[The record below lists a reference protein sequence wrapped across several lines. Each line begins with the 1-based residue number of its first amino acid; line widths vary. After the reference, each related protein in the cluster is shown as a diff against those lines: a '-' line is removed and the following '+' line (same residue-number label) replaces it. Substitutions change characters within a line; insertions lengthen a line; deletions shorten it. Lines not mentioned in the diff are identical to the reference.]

1 MQPNKSLQL
10 NNSHF
15 SPRLRTASFTL
26 IELLIVIGILAILTA
41 AVVIVLN
48 PTELLKQGRD
58 STRMTDLAS
67 LSKTIQLLLTQNP
80 SLSLGTASTVYIS
93 LPDTSATCANLSL
106 PTLPIG
112 YTYHCVPTASSTL
125 LNSSGWLP
133 IDFTSSIQSLPRLP
147 IDPTNTSS
155 TGLYYTYVSNSISKT
170 YELTASVE
178 SSKYV
183 LRGSA
188 DGGMSSLTFEAG
200 NDLSLTPSIL
210 LGRGGTYTQF
220 TMYDPSL
227 VGYWKLDE
235 GSGLNVFDSKNTNT
249 GVITGA
255 TWTSGANCKVGNC
268 LVFSSTLDTKVRG
281 TLSPTIPIDGSYTQL
296 MWIYPML
303 ASTAYVFDDYN
314 NAEHYLIF
322 NSNGTING
330 GYYNNDTGPVQ
341 LNVSTSGAIPL
352 NTWSFIAVSIYS
364 RNYIRVYING
374 VLEAERTNLNNL
386 PTRLLDDFVLGQ
398 IGGGGGSRL
407 EGRIDEVMLY
417 RRSLSSGEIASLYNA
432 MR

>member
-1 MQPNKSLQL
+1 
-10 NNSHF
+10 
-15 SPRLRTASFTL
+15 
-26 IELLIVIGILAILTA
+26 
-41 AVVIVLN
+41 
-48 PTELLKQGRD
+48 
-58 STRMTDLAS
+58 
-67 LSKTIQLLLTQNP
+67 
-80 SLSLGTASTVYIS
+80 
-93 LPDTSATCANLSL
+93 
-106 PTLPIG
+106 
-112 YTYHCVPTASSTL
+112 
-125 LNSSGWLP
+125 
-133 IDFTSSIQSLPRLP
+133 
-147 IDPTNTSS
+147 
-155 TGLYYTYVSNSISKT
+155 
-170 YELTASVE
+170 
-178 SSKYV
+178 
-183 LRGSA
+183 
-188 DGGMSSLTFEAG
+188 MSSLTFEAG